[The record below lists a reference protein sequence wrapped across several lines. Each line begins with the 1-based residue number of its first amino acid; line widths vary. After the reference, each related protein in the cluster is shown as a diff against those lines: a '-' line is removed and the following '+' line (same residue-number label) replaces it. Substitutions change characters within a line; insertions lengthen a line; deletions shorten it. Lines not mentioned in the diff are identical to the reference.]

1 MTTQLYAAAAL
12 IAAPIVKHYQT
23 DLTKHDCEAFEGAE
37 SGHCFLWAP
46 RECGTQLV
54 SVWKAPAADC
64 DGESLYQHVQQCR
77 GAVDWFSA
85 SESAF
90 GALQWYLVQCDG
102 AGAGSIR
109 KISTSAARQLVDTT
123 AARAESAWRRRH
135 Q

>member
-12 IAAPIVKHYQT
+12 IAAPIVKSYLV
-23 DLTKHDCEAFEGAE
+23 DLEKYDREAFEGAE
-37 SGHCFLWAP
+37 SGHCYLWAP

-54 SVWKAPAADC
+54 SIWKAPADDAS
-64 DGESLYQHVQQCR
+64 GESVWQHVKRVR
-77 GAVDWFSA
+77 GAVEWFSA
-85 SESAF
+85 SESVFA
-90 GALQWYLVQCDG
+90 GLQWHLIQCDG

-123 AARAESAWRRRH
+123 AARAEPAWRRRH